1 MILAVFFS
9 FLITC
14 KFEVDSS
21 LLRAIT
27 TYAVKNDW
35 VDSTKDVRL
44 FISTSVKYT
53 AKEDTLQVAG
63 CRIFVKESD
72 SFKRLNNN
80 INIVS
85 VGQFGDDWF
94 VEVDAMYGGELTN
107 RYIYF
112 TVKEGKVVINRA
124 AVNYTSIE

>member
-9 FLITC
+9 FLITF
-14 KFEVDSS
+14 KLEVDSS
-21 LLRAIT
+21 ILRAIT

-53 AKEDTLQVAG
+53 AKEDTLWVAG

-85 VGQFGDDWF
+85 VGQFGDGWF
-94 VEVDAMYGGELTN
+94 LELDAMNSGELTN
-107 RYIYF
+107 RYVYF
-112 TVKEGKVVINRA
+112 TVKEGKVIINRA